1 MLDPRKRAFTV
12 LMVLLL
18 LPSAAVTQSQS
29 LTRSSMKHATEKP
42 EDFAA
47 VMQKMRDTWVQE
59 FNAGHAEK
67 VAALYAQEAVLM
79 RRNGSVHNRDSI
91 LAELQRSI
99 TAEARNY
106 TVHGLHAERSGDLGY
121 DTGIYNENF
130 PHHVAEGNYLMVVK
144 RIKGEWKI
152 VAHAAVPNPREKP

>member
-1 MLDPRKRAFTV
+1 MMMLRSSSPAVTPSLRHLCDNISCVPHLRVTGGLMLDPRKRAFTV

-29 LTRSSMKHATEKP
+29 PTRSSTKHATEKP

-59 FNAGHAEK
+59 FNTGHADT
-67 VAALYAQEAVLM
+67 VAALYAQEGVLM

-91 LAELQRSI
+91 
-99 TAEARNY
+99 
-106 TVHGLHAERSGDLGY
+106 
-121 DTGIYNENF
+121 
-130 PHHVAEGNYLMVVK
+130 P
-144 RIKGEWKI
+144 
-152 VAHAAVPNPREKP
+152 AALE